1 MKYRRELVLLLVVVT
16 LLVGCSRSSMRIRT
30 YKKDK
35 NRKENLQATKDSLA
49 KPPEP
54 KKDTLS
60 KEVTLLKAEQ
70 YSFLTN
76 LIINNMVRAQQAAYD
91 GRYAEAEKL
100 LLQTLRWYPTPDALM
115 LLGSVYEV
123 QGSPARADS
132 CWLEAKKMDPRFES
146 RTSELP
152 RQAPTVIIPRQGDF

>member
-1 MKYRRELVLLLVVVT
+1 MLLVVIT
-16 LLVGCSRSSMRIRT
+16 LLIGCSRNNSMRIRT

-35 NRKENLQATKDSLA
+35 NRKENLQAAKDSIA

-91 GRYAEAEKL
+91 GRYSEAEKL

-123 QGSPARADS
+123 QGSSARADS
-132 CWLEAKKMDPRFES
+132 CWLEAKRLDPRFES

-152 RQAPTVIIPRQGDF
+152 RQAPANTLPRQGDF

>member
-16 LLVGCSRSSMRIRT
+16 LLVGCSRTGMRIRT
-30 YKKDK
+30 YKKEK
-35 NRKENLQATKDSLA
+35 SRKENIETAKDSV
-49 KPPEP
+49 KPEP

-91 GRYAEAEKL
+91 GRYQEAEKL

-132 CWLEAKKMDPRFES
+132 CWLEAKRMDPRFES
-146 RTSELP
+146 RTSEIP
-152 RQAPTVIIPRQGDF
+152 RAAPTIAIPKQQEN

>member
-1 MKYRRELVLLLVVVT
+1 MKYRRELVLLLVIVS
-16 LLVGCSRSSMRIRT
+16 LLVGCSRTGMRIRT
-30 YKKDK
+30 YKKEK
-35 NRKENLQATKDSLA
+35 NRKENMQASKDSLA

-91 GRYAEAEKL
+91 GRYQEAEKL

-152 RQAPTVIIPRQGDF
+152 RSSPTISIPKQREN